1 MSSITPKQKQVL
13 ELMPN
18 TRENI
23 ADELGISYRAIRYR
37 MDALEEAGY
46 ELERDSNSVWSVVDE
61 YEIQEPVSSRSE
73 EETQP
78 QRENIYNKSQRVKDV
93 HNSLTEL
100 EKEVK
105 EALANTNPVLN
116 VTERTEGKS
125 TLVLPHSDAHVG
137 AVIHGRPGVD
147 YYSAEEAQEAII
159 EYFHTAVNDAKQ
171 RRDVEDVVL
180 VMNGDHVDGEGIYP
194 GQRHGQEDNLRDQLR
209 KAGNT
214 YIEQILMLSRE
225 FDSVEVYCVP
235 GNHGRIDR
243 ESTTNADMMLYDFIE
258 TALHYSEA
266 DNIRFEKANAA
277 GYAAFDIRGWDYYAR
292 HGENF
297 LKHIG
302 TSSGIKRALQ
312 WYTKQNGFDVGLRSH
327 YHSVKWECIANEVPI
342 IMTGT
347 TAPPSTFA
355 ESMGSDGGETAA
367 FWYATENAPIENF
380 QPIRLGGAKK

>member
-1 MSSITPKQKQVL
+1 MSDITPKQKQVL
-13 ELMPN
+13 ELMPD
-18 TRENI
+18 TRESI
-23 ADELGISYRAIRYR
+23 ADELGISYRAVRYR
-37 MDALEEAGY
+37 MDSLEEAGY
-46 ELERDSNSVWSVVDE
+46 ELERDSNSKWSVVDDVE
-61 YEIQEPVSSRSE
+61 VEEPVPVRE
-73 EETQP
+73 DYETQV
-78 QRENIYNKSQRVKDV
+78 QRENIYDKSQRVKDA

-105 EALANTNPVLN
+105 EALANTDPVLN

-137 AVIHGRPGVD
+137 AVIKDRPGVD
-147 YYSAEEAQEAII
+147 YYSAEEAQGAIC
-159 EYFHTAVNDAKQ
+159 EYFERAVNDAKQ
-171 RRDVEDVVL
+171 RSGVEDVVL
-180 VMNGDHVDGEGIYP
+180 IFNGDHIDGENIYP
-194 GQRHGQEDNLRDQLR
+194 GQRHKQEDNLRDQLR

-225 FDSVEVYCVP
+225 FESVEVYCVP

-266 DNIRFEKANAA
+266 DNIRFEKANPA
-277 GYAAFDIRGWDYYAR
+277 GYVAFDVRGWDYYAR

-355 ESMGSDGGETAA
+355 ESGGSDGGETAA

-380 QPIRLGGAKK
+380 QPIRLGGSK